1 MQVLAIGNS
10 FSQDASAYL
19 HKIAQSAGKPIDI
32 VNLYI
37 PGCPLERHFRNM
49 MSDSKSYELEVNA
62 TYTGFLVSMKEA
74 LLNRRWDVVTIQ
86 QASHLSTKWD
96 SYWPYISPLAEY
108 IRKLSPA
115 SRIAVHQTWAYEE
128 GSERLCQMMGY
139 ETQQQMFEALEN
151 CYRRAADEISADLII
166 PSGAAFRELAKE
178 GISPVYRDTFHA
190 SLGIG
195 RYTLGLVWYQTLT
208 GGEISDTTFEA
219 LAEPVDAD
227 TIKAIKECV
236 KRVGQ

>member
-10 FSQDASAYL
+10 FSQDASTYL
-19 HKIAQSAGKPIDI
+19 HKIAGSAGKQIDI

-49 MSDSKSYELEVNA
+49 MSDSKSYELEVNG
-62 TYTGFLVSMKEA
+62 TYTGFPVSMKEA

-86 QASHLSTKWD
+86 QASHMSTKWD
-96 SYWPYISPLAEY
+96 SYSPYISPLAEY
-108 IRKLSPA
+108 IRKLSPG
-115 SRIAVHQTWAYEE
+115 SRLAVHQTWAYEE
-128 GSERLCQMMGY
+128 GSERLCVMMGY
-139 ETQQQMFEALEN
+139 ETQQQMFDALES

-166 PSGAAFRELAKE
+166 PSGAAFRELVKE

-195 RYTLGLVWYQTLT
+195 RYALGLVWYRALT
-208 GGEISDTTFEA
+208 GGDVCDTYFDA
-219 LAEPVDAD
+219 LAEPVDPD
-227 TIKAIKECV
+227 TIKAIKECIG
-236 KRVGQ
+236 RIR

>member
-49 MSDSKSYELEVNA
+49 MSDSKSYELEVNG
-62 TYTGFLVSMKEA
+62 TYTGFAVTMKEA

-86 QASHLSTKWD
+86 QASHMSTKWD
-96 SYWPYISPLAEY
+96 SYSPYISPLAGY

-115 SRIAVHQTWAYEE
+115 SRLAVHQTWAYEE
-128 GSERLCQMMGY
+128 GSERLCGLMGY
-139 ETQQQMFEALEN
+139 ETQQQMFEALES

-166 PSGAAFRELAKE
+166 PSGAAFRELVKE
-178 GISPVYRDTFHA
+178 GIAPVYRDTFHA
-190 SLGIG
+190 SLVIG
-195 RYTLGLVWYQTLT
+195 RYTLGLVWYQALT
-208 GGEISDTTFEA
+208 GGDVSEA
-219 LAEPVDAD
+219 GFDFLAEPVGAE
-227 TIKAIKECV
+227 TIKAIKEYV
-236 KRVGQ
+236 KRVGK